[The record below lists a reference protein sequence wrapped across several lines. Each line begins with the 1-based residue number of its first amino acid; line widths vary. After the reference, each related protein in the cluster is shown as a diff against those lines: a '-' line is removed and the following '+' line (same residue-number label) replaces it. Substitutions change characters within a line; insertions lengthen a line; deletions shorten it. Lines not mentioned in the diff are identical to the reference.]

1 MSRIK
6 TVNPKEA
13 TGETKELL
21 DAVQQKLGM
30 VPNIM
35 RVFANSPKA
44 LAAFLG
50 LFENIGQGVLDPKIG
65 ERIAL
70 AVGESNSCQYCV
82 SAHTATAKKAGLD
95 RDEIANARRGSSAD
109 SKADAAV
116 KLASSLNKNRG
127 SITTME
133 FTQAKE
139 AGLSDAEIVEIITHV
154 GLNFLNN
161 VLSNSMQVK
170 IDFPEVQLLNGMR
183 EAV

>member
-1 MSRIK
+1 
-6 TVNPKEA
+6 
-13 TGETKELL
+13 
-21 DAVQQKLGM
+21 
-30 VPNIM
+30 M

-70 AVGESNSCQYCV
+70 AVGESNGCQYCV
-82 SAHTATAKKAGLD
+82 SAHTAIAQKAGLD
-95 RDEIANARRGSSAD
+95 RDEIMNARKGSSAD

-116 KLASSLNKNRG
+116 KLASALNKNRG
-127 SITTME
+127 NITTIQ
-133 FTQAKE
+133 FTQARE

-170 IDFPEVQLLNGMR
+170 IDFPEVQLLNDMR
-183 EAV
+183 EVA